1 MIKLIH
7 DITQSGYLVE
17 FEDDFSGM
25 ITINYKTDSGEYIRH
40 EHISFPGG
48 TMDQLESS
56 VIKSL
61 EHFLNETKIGE
72 PKRDGLAESI
82 NKKLLD

>member
-7 DITQSGYLVE
+7 DITQSGHAVE
-17 FEDDFSGM
+17 FEDDFEGM
-25 ITINYKTDSGEYIRH
+25 VTINYKTELGEYIRH
-40 EHISFPGG
+40 EHLSFPGG
-48 TMDQLESS
+48 SMERLEAA

-61 EHFLNETKIGE
+61 ERFLNEAKAGE

-82 NKKLLD
+82 NKKQ